1 MWSEC
6 NGRAA
11 GISSAERESGRC
23 RPAAKFTRNL
33 TSWVYL
39 QTNTFTFRLSSIQ
52 LSCWNNCLGL
62 NTSTACLA
70 ASNHTGS
77 VSEAAAIVCMGSFIL
92 KIDHYVSTSFLYVTS
107 SPCYRLH
114 ATWSDLCKNI
124 CVPTIN
130 LHTFLLLR
138 NPQTVNKRWTSP
150 LLHKCDVTLLFE
162 ALASKTK

>member
-1 MWSEC
+1 MCGVSVMGALQVSLLQRKREWPLLPCSKVYQKSDEPSLP
-6 NGRAA
+6 ADEHFHFQVV
-11 GISSAERESGRC
+11 SDSAELLEQ
-23 RPAAKFTRNL
+23 L
-33 TSWVYL
+33 
-39 QTNTFTFRLSSIQ
+39 FRFKYI
-52 LSCWNNCLGL
+52 
-62 NTSTACLA
+62 
-70 ASNHTGS
+70 H
-77 VSEAAAIVCMGSFIL
+77 CMSGSFKSHGKCFRSRSYRMHGVFYL
-92 KIDHYVSTSFLYVTS
+92 KNLSHKSFLYVTS

-150 LLHKCDVTLLFE
+150 LLHNCDVTLLFE